1 MVPRH
6 CVIYE
11 VVLNPASIHLLTSIV
26 EAYEGVGTV
35 TTVDRRLAL
44 VHISTAPGCEDV
56 VRAVVEA
63 ERLRLGIRS
72 VRETNRFAP

>member
-1 MVPRH
+1 MVPRR

-35 TTVDRRLAL
+35 TTLDRRLAL
-44 VHISTAPGCEDV
+44 VHIRTAPGCEDV